1 MKRRNTK
8 STSEVLSILNDANS
22 ALSHEM
28 IQEKMSEKIDRA
40 TIYRILSRFLEDGVV
55 HEIIADDNK
64 KYFALCE
71 DCEVN
76 HQHHHNHF
84 HFRCLSCGSVECLEE
99 EVNVNLPKGYRAVGF
114 NGLVSGYCLNCEA

>member
-8 STSEVLSILNDANS
+8 STSEVLSILNDANA

-28 IQEKMSEKIDRA
+28 IQEQLTEKIDRA

-55 HEIIADDNK
+55 HEIIADDGK

-76 HQHHHNHF
+76 QHHHNHF
-84 HFRCLSCGSVECLEE
+84 HFRCLSCGSVECLDEA
-99 EVNVNLPKGYRAVGF
+99 VNVNLPKGYKSVSF
-114 NGLVSGYCLNCEA
+114 NGLVSGYCLKCGI

>member
-8 STSEVLSILNDANS
+8 STSEVLTILTDANA

-28 IQEKMSEKIDRA
+28 VEEQMTEKIDRA

-55 HEIIADDNK
+55 HEIIADDGK

-76 HQHHHNHF
+76 HQHNHNHF
-84 HFRCLSCGSVECLEE
+84 HFRCLSCGSVECLDE
-99 EVNVNLPKGYRAVGF
+99 EVNVNLPKGYQSVAF
-114 NGLVSGYCLNCEA
+114 NGLVSGYCLKCG